1 MFRAYFYKLLRS
13 PLFYLA
19 FAATLAL
26 AFYFRAT
33 RSYQHP
39 SLLNGLNSLISMQD
53 YRKIFVIF
61 SALPFASNFADEWN
75 SKALVNVVSR
85 KKAGSYAV
93 SNIVMCYISA
103 FAAVFSGLMVYALIP
118 SPNMPL
124 YAADY
129 LAWSIYEPIIT
140 NGAPMLGI
148 MLMVFVY
155 ASSCG
160 MWAVM
165 GLTASAFF
173 PSRYIAICAPFVFC
187 YVIDKFTDDLPDMFK
202 LGALSFS
209 GSDMRPL
216 PFFLWA
222 NFVFL
227 AVSAVCGV
235 IFTIKVKRR
244 IENELS

>member
-13 PLFYLA
+13 PLFYLG

-26 AFYFRAT
+26 AFYFNIT
-33 RSYQHP
+33 RGIHYL
-39 SLLNGLNSLISMQD
+39 SLLNELFSLISFQD
-53 YRKIFVIF
+53 YKRIFVLF
-61 SALPFASNFADEWN
+61 AALPFASNFADEWN
-75 SKALVNVVSR
+75 SKAVVNCVTR
-85 KKAGSYAV
+85 KKANSYAV

-103 FAAVFSGLMVYALIP
+103 FAAVFPGLAVYTLFKSA
-118 SPNMPL
+118 NKPL
-124 YAADY
+124 YNPDNIFGGFAGLFEND
-129 LAWSIYEPIIT
+129 
-140 NGAPMLGI
+140 APMLGL

-173 PSRYIAICAPFVFC
+173 PSKYIAICAPFVFC
-187 YVIDKFTDDLPDMFK
+187 YVIDKFTNDLPDMFK

-209 GSDMRPL
+209 GSDMEPL

-227 AVSAVCGV
+227 AISAVCGV
-235 IFTIKVKRR
+235 IFTVKVKRR

>member
-26 AFYFRAT
+26 SFYYYMT
-33 RSYQHP
+33 RGHDHINILEDLTSF
-39 SLLNGLNSLISMQD
+39 ISFQD

-61 SALPFASNFADEWN
+61 AALPFTSNFADEWN
-75 SKALVNVVSR
+75 SKTVVNCVTR
-85 KKAGSYAV
+85 KKSYNYAV
-93 SNIVMCYISA
+93 TNIVMCYISA
-103 FAAVFSGLMVYALIP
+103 FAAVFLGLAVYVLMRSAE
-118 SPNMPL
+118 MPL
-124 YAADY
+124 FDPDNPFGGFAGVF
-129 LAWSIYEPIIT
+129 E
-140 NGAPMLGI
+140 NGAPMLGLL
-148 MLMVFVY
+148 LMVFVF

-173 PSRYIAICAPFVFC
+173 PSKYIAICAPFVFC
-187 YVIDKFTDDLPDMFK
+187 YVIDKFTNNLPDIFK
-202 LGALSFS
+202 LGALSLS

-227 AVSAVCGV
+227 AISAICGV
-235 IFTIKVKRR
+235 IFTVRVKRR